1 MKLSSADTRRFAQPQ
16 DILDALERDYP
27 LEASIADLIDNSID
41 AHARNVLIRFM
52 RTERKLVSL
61 CIADDGR
68 GMTGTEIRSAMQFAA
83 RRAYTHKDLGMFGVG
98 LKTASLS
105 QAGRLIVVSRA
116 SDHSAVGRQWTKA
129 GIKKHDWRLDILA
142 PSSAARIL
150 EHRWGLIG
158 ALREGTVVRWDQVY
172 DSIGF
177 IPALTN
183 TWRM

>member
-1 MKLSSADTRRFAQPQ
+1 MRKSEPIAAPRSPDTPGSDFTDIEVSGHETVPPTP

-83 RRAYTHKDLGMFGVG
+83 RRAYTHKDLGMF
-98 LKTASLS
+98 A
-105 QAGRLIVVSRA
+105 
-116 SDHSAVGRQWTKA
+116 
-129 GIKKHDWRLDILA
+129 
-142 PSSAARIL
+142 
-150 EHRWGLIG
+150 
-158 ALREGTVVRWDQVY
+158 
-172 DSIGF
+172 
-177 IPALTN
+177 
-183 TWRM
+183 